1 MIILI
6 PAKLNSSR
14 LSNKNLR
21 KINNKTLLEI
31 SIKFAQSIKINKK
44 IFVSSESQKILEIAK
59 KFNCKTILRP
69 KKISNTNTEM
79 NLIIDHF
86 IKINKMYNHD
96 IMLLQPTSPIRS
108 RNNISKALR
117 IYKRGKLNG
126 IYSINEI
133 YNDNLKSVT
142 LDSNNKIKLLTK
154 KNYLFLNTQKLPKL
168 YKFNGNFFIFKSKYF
183 LKEKEIPLK
192 NSTGFKISKQECI
205 DIDNLSDLRKVKKTK
220 FFKKS

>member
-96 IMLLQPTSPIRS
+96 IMLLQPTSPKPQ
-108 RNNISKALR
+108 N
-117 IYKRGKLNG
+117 
-126 IYSINEI
+126 
-133 YNDNLKSVT
+133 
-142 LDSNNKIKLLTK
+142 
-154 KNYLFLNTQKLPKL
+154 PKTP
-168 YKFNGNFFIFKSKYF
+168 I
-183 LKEKEIPLK
+183 
-192 NSTGFKISKQECI
+192 Q
-205 DIDNLSDLRKVKKTK
+205 
-220 FFKKS
+220 